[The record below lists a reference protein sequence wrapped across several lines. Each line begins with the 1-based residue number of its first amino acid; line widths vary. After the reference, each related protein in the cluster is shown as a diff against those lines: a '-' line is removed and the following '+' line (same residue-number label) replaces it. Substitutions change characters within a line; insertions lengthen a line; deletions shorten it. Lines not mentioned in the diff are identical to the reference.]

1 MKSPSWL
8 DAHLRAFTHFGGVTQ
23 IVVPDNPT
31 TSTHQRHKGE
41 SQRVVNARYQ
51 QLADH
56 HRCGRGAGSLT
67 APVPSDR
74 RP

>member
-41 SQRVVNARYQ
+41 S
-51 QLADH
+51 
-56 HRCGRGAGSLT
+56 T